1 MRAAVLALVEGMLY
15 PDIRGDLALCSLET
29 YEPGDLERVTNLD
42 LRRIPDK
49 RGTIRVR

>member
-1 MRAAVLALVEGMLY
+1 MLY

-29 YEPGDLERVTNLD
+29 YEPGDLERVTDLD
-42 LRRIPDK
+42 LRSIPDK